1 MESKIET
8 LRNLAKRAKTVCFTS
23 VLLHQEIEH
32 LKTVFTGINE
42 SPIKTLNTII
52 NQELHPSQ
60 SVQNTVINNADIK
73 KVQIMLPYNGKQGN
87 KLLSKIFEQIATH

>member
-8 LRNLAKRAKTVCFTS
+8 LRNLVKRAKTVCFTS

-32 LKTVFTGINE
+32 LETVFPGINE

-60 SVQNTVINNADIK
+60 RVQNTVINNEGIK
-73 KVQIMLPYNGKQGN
+73 RFK
-87 KLLSKIFEQIATH
+87 